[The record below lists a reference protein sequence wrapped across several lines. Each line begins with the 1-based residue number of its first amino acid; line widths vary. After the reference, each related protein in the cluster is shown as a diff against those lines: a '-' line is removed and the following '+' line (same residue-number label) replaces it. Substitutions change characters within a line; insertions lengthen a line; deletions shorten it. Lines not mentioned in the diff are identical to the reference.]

1 MISFDPWRRT
11 MKDKQMTPYA
21 LTVKY
26 GICKRTVDKFKN
38 NQNVTLETLERM
50 CNILDCRI
58 EDIVEFKKTHPK
70 KNRQG
75 IP

>member
-11 MKDKQMTPYA
+11 MKEKQITPYA

-58 EDIVEFKKTHPK
+58 EDIVEFKKDTP
-70 KNRQG
+70 
-75 IP
+75 

>member
-11 MKDKQMTPYA
+11 MKEKQITPYA

-26 GICKRTVDKFKN
+26 GMSKRLVDKFKH

-50 CNILDCRI
+50 CDILDCRI
-58 EDIVEFKKTHPK
+58 EDIVEFIKDD
-70 KNRQG
+70 Q
-75 IP
+75 

>member
-11 MKDKQMTPYA
+11 MKEKHITAYA

-26 GICKRTVDKFKN
+26 GMNKRTVDKFKH

-50 CNILDCRI
+50 CDILHCRI
-58 EDIVEFKKTHPK
+58 EDVVEFKKDE
-70 KNRQG
+70 Q
-75 IP
+75 